1 MVEVF
6 LPEGNEAHVRQTLEG
21 QPALGIWH
29 ERLGDNQLMVKVL
42 LKTEDTEAVLDA
54 LKPFAGEDG
63 FHAVLLPVEAALPRP
78 NAPPADGA
86 VPQAQSP
93 ASDTTSKKKRR
104 ISREE
109 LYADVAQAVELT
121 PNFVV
126 MVALSAIV
134 ASIGL
139 LKNSVAV
146 VIGAMVIAPLL
157 GPNVALA
164 LATTLADG
172 ALSRRALKAN
182 LVGVAVSFV
191 LALGIGFFF
200 ATFQQAVRIDQ
211 IPEVL
216 ARTRVDLGDIA
227 LALASGVAGALTLTS
242 GMPTTLIGVMV
253 AVALLP
259 PLAAFAILLG
269 AGQRV
274 PALQALLLLVTNV
287 ICINLAGV
295 VTFLLQGIRPATWW
309 EAKRAKRAS
318 LISLLLWVMLLAGL
332 IFIILFSQQSVRL
345 GGYSDAV

>member
-6 LPEGNEAHVRQTLEG
+6 LPEGNEAHIRQ
-21 QPALGIWH
+21 ALAGKPTIGIWH

-42 LKTEDTEAVLDA
+42 LKTEDTEVVLDA
-54 LKPFAGEDG
+54 LEQFAGEEG
-63 FHAVLLPVEAALPRP
+63 FHLALLPVEAALPRP
-78 NAPPADGA
+78 D
-86 VPQAQSP
+86 PQADEEEPQKQP
-93 ASDTTSKKKRR
+93 QGAQNKPKKRHR

-109 LYADVAQAVELT
+109 LYADVVQAADLT

-139 LKNSVAV
+139 LKNSAAV

-172 ALSRRALKAN
+172 ALSRRALWAN
-182 LVGVAVSFV
+182 LVGVSVSFG
-191 LALGIGFFF
+191 LALGIGYGF
-200 ATFQQAVRIDQ
+200 ATFQQATRIAD

-227 LALASGVAGALTLTS
+227 LALASGVAGALTLTA
-242 GMPTTLIGVMV
+242 GIPTTLIGVMV

-259 PLAAFAILLG
+259 PLAAFGMLLG
-269 AGQRV
+269 AGQWAFAV
-274 PALQALLLLVTNV
+274 QALLLLATNV

-295 VTFLLQGIRPATWW
+295 GTFLLQGIRPATWW

-318 LISLLLWVMLLAGL
+318 LVALLLWVALLAGL
-332 IFIILFSQQSVRL
+332 VFVIL
-345 GGYSDAV
+345 YSRQPQFVQ